1 MSNFAK
7 LRRDRPKRQS
17 HFEVEVP
24 LELVNPSPEPARGP
38 QSYLPKGFTYVDV
51 KIPSR
56 NDAVQGSKF
65 QQSRHFKPL
74 NVPRQD
80 YQQPQPQGYRKH
92 FDARELLPIPP
103 PKMSYG

>member
-17 HFEVEVP
+17 HFEVEVA

-65 QQSRHFKPL
+65 QQSRHFK
-74 NVPRQD
+74 RQANL
-80 YQQPQPQGYRKH
+80 PEKRPSGCSALLS
-92 FDARELLPIPP
+92 DAILLPGKTVIA
-103 PKMSYG
+103 KG